1 MGLPGAG
8 HSPTTMGPTVLTQ
21 PRGRVGRRLT
31 ETQFAL
37 LLHAPWMILTLILVG
52 YPIVDSFWTSLQQ
65 ADLKMPTLT
74 GFVGLQ
80 NYLDVLGDP
89 YFQNSLVTTAILTV
103 CTVVGVTILG
113 LAFGLVL
120 NEAFKGRGLLRA
132 LVLVPWAI
140 PGVVNA
146 SMWQWI
152 LDPSFGA
159 LNGLAYDLGLIHEY
173 RSWIL
178 DPVSM
183 YGVLVAANL
192 WNTLPFPVLI
202 VMAGLQAIPAEMYD
216 AAQVDGAGMLARF
229 RHLTLPWLIHPL
241 LLIIILGTIGGI
253 RIFDII
259 YIITGG
265 GPGTASTTIAFAA
278 YRVAFDQLNFGVGNS
293 YAYIMF
299 LLTLALSVFY
309 VRVLYRRGEI
319 SL

>member
-1 MGLPGAG
+1 MNIPGTGGPA
-8 HSPTTMGPTVLTQ
+8 TTAKTSSYVQL
-21 PRGRVGRRLT
+21 RGARRRRLT

-37 LLHAPWMILTLILVG
+37 LLHAPWMLLTLALVG
-52 YPIVDSFWTSLQQ
+52 YPVADSFWTSLQQ
-65 ADLKMPTLT
+65 VDLKMPTGG

-80 NYLDVLGDP
+80 NYLDVVSDP
-89 YFQNSLVTTAILTV
+89 YFQNALGTTAILTIS
-103 CTVVGVTILG
+103 TVICSTLFG

-159 LNGLAYDLGLIHEY
+159 LNGVAYDLGLIHSY
-173 RSWIL
+173 RAWIL
-178 DPVSM
+178 DPISM
-183 YGVLVAANL
+183 YGVLIAANL
-192 WNTLPFPVLI
+192 WNSLPLPVLI
-202 VMAGLQAIPAEMYD
+202 VMAGLQAIPSEMYD
-216 AAQVDGAGMLARF
+216 AAQVDGAGIFGRF

-241 LLIIILGTIGGI
+241 LLIIIVGTIGGI

-278 YRVAFDQLNFGVGNS
+278 YRVAFDQLNFGVGNA
-293 YAYIMF
+293 YAYVIF
-299 LLTLALSVFY
+299 LLTITLSVFY

-319 SL
+319 SV